1 MLFTNAGVWS
11 PDAELFSGTAL
22 LFPPFPQAQKDS
34 SITAARMM
42 HITGLFRL
50 FIIVSPVNRP
60 GQTTP
65 DDAFGP
71 EWFFSYF
78 WISGLDTIIL

>member
-1 MLFTNAGVWS
+1 MLFTNAGVCS
-11 PDAELFSGTAL
+11 EDPELFSGAA
-22 LFPPFPQAQKDS
+22 LFPLFPQAQKDS

-42 HITGLFRL
+42 HMMGLFRL
-50 FIIVSPVNRP
+50 FILVSPVNRP

-71 EWFFSYF
+71 E
-78 WISGLDTIIL
+78 